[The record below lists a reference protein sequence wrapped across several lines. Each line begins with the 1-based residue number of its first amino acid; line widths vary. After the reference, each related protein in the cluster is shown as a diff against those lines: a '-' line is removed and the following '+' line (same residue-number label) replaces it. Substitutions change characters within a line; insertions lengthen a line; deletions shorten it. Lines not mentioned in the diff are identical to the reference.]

1 MTNRANPPII
11 RTLFLALATVAL
23 IILPACGKKEA
34 HGPEGEGETK
44 EHQEGEVGKEGKG
57 HDEGDHAEIDHEAGE
72 EGHEEEDHECT
83 GKHGEGEDQIPCPTC
98 PNQPSDANWLIDIGD
113 HKYLGRI
120 DVFSKEGRVVLNVYD
135 HHTKE
140 AFSHEIS
147 EVTLNVVLDDGS
159 RRFKMVPLRGD
170 EDLVGETSRY
180 KVVDPA
186 LKGKTALKGRIN
198 ITLEGKAYLCELKA
212 AH

>member
-1 MTNRANPPII
+1 MKTNRRI
-11 RTLFLALATVAL
+11 RAFAPWLGLLVAL
-23 IILPACGKKEA
+23 CLCGCGKKSAKTGPPARADASKTEA
-34 HGPEGEGETK
+34 KETPAEK
-44 EHQEGEVGKEGKG
+44 PADPGKEG
-57 HDEGDHAEIDHEAGE
+57 
-72 EGHEEEDHECT
+72 EDHECT

-98 PNQPSDANWLIDIGD
+98 PNQPSDAYWLIDIGD
-113 HKYLGRI
+113 HTYLGRI

-147 EVTLNVVLDDGS
+147 EVTLNVVLDGKS
-159 RRFKMVPLRGD
+159 RQFEMVPLRGD

-186 LKGKTALKGRIN
+186 LEGRTTLKGRIN
-198 ITLEGKAYLCELKA
+198 LSIEGKAYLCDLKA
-212 AH
+212 VH